1 METSEA
7 TLRLQE
13 ALQWAESG
21 QKEQAEVRLRALV
34 AGGTRL
40 PLASMALGVLCGERG
55 DRPQRRLWL
64 HQARRLEEAS
74 GQPPS
79 LRLLLNL
86 LVDALEEGDLEQ
98 ALAYGREA
106 LVLEPNDGEAHLQQA
121 RLLFSLGKEEEGMHH
136 LEQAC
141 AGLRARLAE
150 QPNDGKAWR
159 LLATAEH
166 TAERPDAAI
175 EAHRGAL
182 AIDPNH
188 LPTLLAISR
197 LLVERGRIDE
207 AMPWLMNAL
216 AIAPD
221 EPEVL
226 SLNGCALKAIGEIAQ
241 AIDLFRQ
248 ALDLQPSHLE
258 ASMFLGGCLSDQ
270 GLFAEA
276 ENVLRKAL
284 ERFPRNIEIRNRL
297 ASALRSLGD
306 LAGAVTIYKEL
317 LEEVPDAQG
326 AFNNLM
332 FTYSISALATPD
344 EVLTTA
350 RMFWQRQGVD
360 PESPKPAALRV
371 EGRALRVGLLSADI
385 GSHVVGR
392 FLDPLLRHHDP
403 KRCQLELIS
412 MHRRYEATSETLIT
426 LADGFHSLEGLPRSQ
441 ARDLLRQQNYDLI
454 VDTSGYTRGTGIYL
468 LAERCAPVQAHYIGY
483 HATTG
488 LATID
493 WFIGDEETA
502 PLEFQDQFS
511 ERLYRLPRPWLAYPS
526 DPPFPEAKA
535 LMETERPVLGSF
547 CQVSK
552 ITEATLEFWGA
563 ALRAVPEAL
572 LVLKDRGLQ
581 DSAVRER
588 LEKAL
593 VSHGV
598 ERQRI
603 WFLMPV
609 VEWRDHVDHYNIL
622 DVALDTTPWSSA
634 TTGFEA
640 LAMGVPL
647 MAIRGHC
654 MAARMSSSLVKAAGY
669 PEWAINRPQN
679 YAEYIRNI
687 LADLPTLRKEK
698 PKLQEKV
705 ELKLL
710 SQGKEYSDCVCD
722 AFKEI
727 NWQTNLSEIF

>member
-1 METSEA
+1 MEPFEPTQ
-7 TLRLQE
+7 RLQE

-21 QKEQAEVRLRALV
+21 QKEQAEVRLRQLV
-34 AGGTRL
+34 AEGTRL
-40 PLASMALGVLCGERG
+40 PLACMALGVLCGERG

-64 HQARRLEEAS
+64 HQARRLEEAA
-74 GQPPS
+74 GKPPS

-86 LVDALEEGDLEQ
+86 LVDALEEGELDQ

-106 LVLEPNDGEAHLQQA
+106 LVLEPNDGEAHMQQA

-182 AIDPNH
+182 AVDPNH

-221 EPEVL
+221 EPDVL
-226 SLNGCALKAIGEIAQ
+226 SLNGCALKSIGEIPQ

-248 ALDLQPSHLE
+248 ALDLQSSHLE

-276 ENVLRKAL
+276 EKVFRKAL
-284 ERFPRNIEIRNRL
+284 ESFPGDIELRSRL

-306 LAGAVTIYKEL
+306 LEGAVTIYKEL

-332 FTYSISALATPD
+332 FTYSICTLATPQ
-344 EVLTTA
+344 EVLDTA
-350 RMFWQRQGVD
+350 RHFWQRQGVN
-360 PESPKPAALRV
+360 PEAPKPSPLRV

-426 LADGFHSLEGLPRSQ
+426 LADGFHSLQGLPRTQ
-441 ARDLLRQQNYDLI
+441 ARELLRQQNYDLI
-454 VDTSGYTRGTGIYL
+454 VDTSGYTRGTGLHL
-468 LAERCAPVQAHYIGY
+468 LVERCAPVQAHYIGY

-502 PLEFQDQFS
+502 APEFQDQFS
-511 ERLYRLPRPWLAYPS
+511 ERLYRLPGPWLAYPS
-526 DPPFPEAKA
+526 DPTFPEAKA
-535 LMETERPVLGSF
+535 LMQTERPVLGSF

-581 DSAVRER
+581 DPAVRER
-588 LEKAL
+588 LENAL
-593 VSHGV
+593 ASHGV
-598 ERQRI
+598 EPQRV
-603 WFLMPV
+603 WFLPPV
-609 VEWRDHVDHYNIL
+609 VEWKDHVDHYNIL

-647 MAIRGHC
+647 IAIRGDC
-654 MAARMSSSLVKAAGY
+654 MAARMSSSLVKGAGH
-669 PEWAINRPQN
+669 PEWAVKHPEELVGLLNDQLTN
-679 YAEYIRNI
+679 LTA
-687 LADLPTLRKEK
+687 LREGKKERQIK
-698 PKLQEKV
+698 HQEKLLDRV
-705 ELKLL
+705 EIYCE
-710 SQGKEYSDCVCD
+710 SVWA
-722 AFKEI
+722 AFENI
-727 NWQTNLSEIF
+727 CHGQSNEAT

>member
-1 METSEA
+1 MEASEP
-7 TLRLQE
+7 TRRLHE
-13 ALQWAESG
+13 ALQSAESG
-21 QKEQAEVRLRALV
+21 QKTEAEVRLRALV
-34 AGGTRL
+34 AEGTRL
-40 PLASMALGVLCGERG
+40 PLACMALGVLCGERG

-64 HQARRLEEAS
+64 HQARRLEEA
-74 GQPPS
+74 GGKPPS

-121 RLLFSLGKEEEGMHH
+121 RLLFSLGQEEEGMHH
-136 LEQAC
+136 LGQAC

-150 QPNDGKAWR
+150 HPNDGKAWR

-175 EAHRGAL
+175 EAHRRAL

-221 EPEVL
+221 EPDVL
-226 SLNGCALKAIGEIAQ
+226 SLNGCALKTIGEVSQ

-332 FTYSISALATPD
+332 FTYSISGLATPE
-344 EVLTTA
+344 EVLNTA

-454 VDTSGYTRGTGIYL
+454 VDTSGYTRGTGIHL

-502 PLEFQDQFS
+502 PPEFQDQFS
-511 ERLYRLPRPWLAYPS
+511 ERLYRLPGLWLAYPS

-535 LMETERPVLGSF
+535 LMQTDRPVLGSF

-552 ITEATLEFWGA
+552 ITEATLEFWGE

-581 DSAVRER
+581 DPAVRER
-588 LEKAL
+588 LENAL
-593 VSHGV
+593 ASHGV
-598 ERQRI
+598 ERDRI
-603 WFLMPV
+603 WFLAPV

-647 MAIRGHC
+647 MAIKGNC
-654 MAARMSSSLVKAAGY
+654 MAARMSSSLVEAANY
-669 PEWAINRPQN
+669 PEWAIKESR
-679 YAEYIRNI
+679 EIKKV
-687 LADLPTLRKEK
+687 LVELLSELKTLRQNKRTRQLDLQK
-698 PKLQEKV
+698 KLIGRDK
-705 ELKLL
+705 
-710 SQGKEYSDCVCD
+710 SYCEYAITGFEAITQSR
-722 AFKEI
+722 A
-727 NWQTNLSEIF
+727 N

>member
-1 METSEA
+1 MEAAEPTR
-7 TLRLQE
+7 RLHE
-13 ALQWAESG
+13 ALQCAESG
-21 QKEQAEVRLRALV
+21 EKTEAEVRLRALV
-34 AGGTRL
+34 AEGTRL
-40 PLASMALGVLCGERG
+40 PLACMALGVLCGERG

-64 HQARRLEEAS
+64 HQARRLDQA
-74 GQPPS
+74 GGKPAS

-121 RLLFSLGKEEEGMHH
+121 RLLFAHGQKEEGMHH

-150 QPNDGKAWR
+150 HPNDGKAWR

-175 EAHRGAL
+175 EAHRRAL

-221 EPEVL
+221 DPDVL
-226 SLNGCALKAIGEIAQ
+226 SLNGCALKTIGEIAQ

-276 ENVLRKAL
+276 EKVLRKAL
-284 ERFPRNIEIRNRL
+284 ESFPEHIELRSRL
-297 ASALRSLGD
+297 ASTLRSLGD
-306 LAGAVTIYKEL
+306 LEGAVTIYKEL

-332 FTYSISALATPD
+332 FTYSISGLATPE
-344 EVLTTA
+344 EVLNTA
-350 RMFWQRQGVD
+350 RKFWQRQGVN
-360 PESPKPAALRV
+360 PESPKPAPLRV

-412 MHRRYEATSETLIT
+412 MHRRYEAISETLIT
-426 LADGFHSLEGLPRSQ
+426 LADGFQSLEGLPRSQ

-454 VDTSGYTRGTGIYL
+454 VDTSGYTRGTGIHL

-502 PLEFQDQFS
+502 PPEFQDQFS
-511 ERLYRLPRPWLAYPS
+511 ERLYRLPGLWLAYPS
-526 DPPFPEAKA
+526 DPPFPEARA
-535 LMETERPVLGSF
+535 LMQTDRPVLGSF

-581 DSAVRER
+581 DPAVRER
-588 LEKAL
+588 LENAL
-593 VSHGV
+593 ASHGV
-598 ERQRI
+598 EGERI
-603 WFLMPV
+603 WFLAPV

-654 MAARMSSSLVKAAGY
+654 TAARMSSSLVKAAGY
-669 PEWAINRPQN
+669 PEWA
-679 YAEYIRNI
+679 AE
-687 LADLPTLRKEK
+687 E
-698 PKLQEKV
+698 
-705 ELKLL
+705 
-710 SQGKEYSDCVCD
+710 S
-722 AFKEI
+722 KEI
-727 NWQTNLSEIF
+727 NKALIELLSELKTFRQHKSTRQLDIQKKLIGGYESYCESAIAGFETIAQFGAN

>member
-1 METSEA
+1 V
-7 TLRLQE
+7 
-13 ALQWAESG
+13 AE
-21 QKEQAEVRLRALV
+21 R
-34 AGGTRL
+34 
-40 PLASMALGVLCGERG
+40 
-55 DRPQRRLWL
+55 
-64 HQARRLEEAS
+64 
-74 GQPPS
+74 
-79 LRLLLNL
+79 
-86 LVDALEEGDLEQ
+86 
-98 ALAYGREA
+98 
-106 LVLEPNDGEAHLQQA
+106 
-121 RLLFSLGKEEEGMHH
+121 
-136 LEQAC
+136 
-141 AGLRARLAE
+141 
-150 QPNDGKAWR
+150 PNDGKAWR

-166 TAERPDAAI
+166 TAERPDGAI

-182 AIDPNH
+182 AVDPNH

-197 LLVERGRIDE
+197 LLVERGQIDE

-221 EPEVL
+221 EPDVL
-226 SLNGCALKAIGEIAQ
+226 SLNGCALKSIGEVPQ
-241 AIDLFRQ
+241 AIDLFRR

-258 ASMFLGGCLSDQ
+258 ASMFLGGSLSDQ

-276 ENVLRKAL
+276 EKVFRKAL
-284 ERFPRNIEIRNRL
+284 ESFPGDIELRSRL

-306 LAGAVTIYKEL
+306 LEGAVRIYKEL

-332 FTYSISALATPD
+332 FTYSISALATPE
-344 EVLTTA
+344 EVLNTA

-360 PESPKPAALRV
+360 PEAPKPAPLQV
-371 EGRALRVGLLSADI
+371 NGRPLRVGLLSADI
-385 GSHVVGR
+385 GNHVVGR

-412 MHRRYEATSETLIT
+412 MYRRYEATSETLIT
-426 LADGFHSLEGLPRSQ
+426 LADGFHSLQGLPRSQ

-454 VDTSGYTRGTGIYL
+454 VDTSGYTRGSGIHL

-502 PLEFQDQFS
+502 DPDLQDQFS
-511 ERLYRLPRPWLAYPS
+511 ERLYRLPGPWLAYPS
-526 DPPFPEAKA
+526 DPTFPEAKA
-535 LMETERPVLGSF
+535 LMQTERPVLGSF

-581 DSAVRER
+581 DPAVRER
-588 LEKAL
+588 LENAL
-593 VSHGV
+593 TTHGV
-598 ERQRI
+598 EPERI
-603 WFLMPV
+603 WFLPPV
-609 VEWRDHVDHYNIL
+609 VDWKDHVDHYNVL

-647 MAIRGHC
+647 IAIRGNS
-654 MAARMSSSLVKAAGY
+654 MAARMSSSLVKGAGHS
-669 PEWAINRPQN
+669 EWAVKNPEELVALLKTQLHNLTSLREDKKERQIQHQEQLLGRVEG
-679 YAEYIRNI
+679 YCESVWTAF
-687 LADLPTLRKEK
+687 ADIC
-698 PKLQEKV
+698 
-705 ELKLL
+705 
-710 SQGKEYSDCVCD
+710 QGEFGG
-722 AFKEI
+722 A
-727 NWQTNLSEIF
+727 N